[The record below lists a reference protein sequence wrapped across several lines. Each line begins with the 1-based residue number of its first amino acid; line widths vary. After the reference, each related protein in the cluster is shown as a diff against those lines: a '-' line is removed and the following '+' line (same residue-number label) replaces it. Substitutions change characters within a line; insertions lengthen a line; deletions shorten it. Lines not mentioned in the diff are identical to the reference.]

1 MQINLELKNLENVGE
16 LTEEKVARFT
26 EIFEALIV
34 SGGLT
39 GVKGG
44 QTIIHFDHEGVFQG
58 INLNYW
64 PFRRRKSLDTKES

>member
-1 MQINLELKNLENVGE
+1 MKFELTIRNMENVGE
-16 LTEEKVARFT
+16 ITPQKVAHFK
-26 EIFEALIV
+26 EIFEALIS

-44 QTIIHFDHEGVFQG
+44 STSIHFDAEGNFMG

-64 PFRRRKSLDTKES
+64 PFRRRKQG